1 MGKPGFGKGAPRP
14 KWVPKGQPSWME
26 ATAARLEAKGSK
38 GLGKGKSTVPEDT
51 QMAAAMMLAGVQQ
64 RRRGQLGIFAPEA
77 GGGSSASSSTVP
89 VASIYETSVQ
99 MHRSST
105 GILVTGFEPQRH
117 AFYVLGRPVQ
127 VCME

>member
-14 KWVPKGQPSWME
+14 KWVPKGQLSWLE

-51 QMAAAMMLAGVQQ
+51 QMAAATMLAGVEQQ
-64 RRRGQLGIFAPEA
+64 RRGQVGVFAPEA
-77 GGGSSASSSTVP
+77 GGGSSAGRGTGP
-89 VASIYETSVQ
+89 AASIYETSVQ
-99 MHRSST
+99 MHRTST
-105 GILVTGFEPQRH
+105 GILATGFEPQRH